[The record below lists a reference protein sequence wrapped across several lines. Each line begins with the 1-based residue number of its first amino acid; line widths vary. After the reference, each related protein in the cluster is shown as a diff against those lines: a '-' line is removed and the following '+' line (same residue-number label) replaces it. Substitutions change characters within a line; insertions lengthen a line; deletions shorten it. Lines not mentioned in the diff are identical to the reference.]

1 MSSSFEMGKFNLLC
15 FFVVIIVLIPFYY
28 HFMVNPICIIVERV
42 EMLPSED
49 FPLVA
54 IISKEIIQLTD
65 NLGTILL
72 SKAT

>member
-1 MSSSFEMGKFNLLC
+1 
-15 FFVVIIVLIPFYY
+15 
-28 HFMVNPICIIVERV
+28 MVNPICIIVERV

-54 IISKEIIQLTD
+54 IISKERKLTD

-72 SKAT
+72 SKAAWPYNSIEIKVC